1 MQGCKQTA
9 PGACKFVSP
18 PLSLQRRYKNLENIC
33 AHPFVWTC
41 LRNKLWGSLAMAC
54 ARILQSAST
63 EKQARMQT
71 RLNSATP
78 ALEKINFLR
87 NPLGG
92 HDLDLGIDFV
102 PLRTKNW
109 ILNQRQRPNYS
120 VSIESGPFFSV
131 IPGTRATCSSLRAWD
146 QKEKTFVAVQY
157 SHYCSDP
164 LTCNL
169 ADHQAHLL
177 KSVGF

>member
-54 ARILQSAST
+54 ARILQSASK
-63 EKQARMQT
+63 EKQASKDANKTKLCDAR
-71 RLNSATP
+71 
-78 ALEKINFLR
+78 LEKINILQ

-102 PLRTKNW
+102 PLRTKN
-109 ILNQRQRPNYS
+109 
-120 VSIESGPFFSV
+120 
-131 IPGTRATCSSLRAWD
+131 
-146 QKEKTFVAVQY
+146 
-157 SHYCSDP
+157 
-164 LTCNL
+164 
-169 ADHQAHLL
+169 
-177 KSVGF
+177 